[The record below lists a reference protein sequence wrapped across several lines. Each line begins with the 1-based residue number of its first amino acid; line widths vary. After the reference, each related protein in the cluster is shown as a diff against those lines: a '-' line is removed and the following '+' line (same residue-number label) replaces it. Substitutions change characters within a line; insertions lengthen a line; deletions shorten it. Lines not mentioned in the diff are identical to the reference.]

1 MSSIWPLARQH
12 GHQSPRTCA
21 CVKGH
26 IRTPYPVPRTPRP
39 VLRPSPPATNW
50 GTQLKPQHT
59 IDSGDPALVVIGQ
72 QKREQMQPNG
82 QVDTSGK
89 A

>member
-1 MSSIWPLARQH
+1 
-12 GHQSPRTCA
+12 
-21 CVKGH
+21 
-26 IRTPYPVPRTPRP
+26 